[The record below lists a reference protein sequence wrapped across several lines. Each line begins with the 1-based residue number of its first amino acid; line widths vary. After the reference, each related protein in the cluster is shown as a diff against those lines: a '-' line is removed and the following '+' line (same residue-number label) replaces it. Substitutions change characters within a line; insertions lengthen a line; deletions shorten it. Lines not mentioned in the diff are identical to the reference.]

1 MLNPDIIRQQISN
14 LRLQYPDL
22 VEDDESWL
30 LTIESETDLDKL
42 LIQIVRAID
51 DVAALENGTEERLT
65 MLKARKDRFAY
76 RQHALRKLA
85 FTVMDS
91 AGLQKKE
98 LPEATLS
105 LRKGQPQLIGDCDAA
120 ALPDELCKISREP
133 DRTKIKAALKDGA
146 TVAGFQLSNSPPSIT
161 LRIK

>member
-1 MLNPDIIRQQISN
+1 MLNPEIVKLQVSN
-14 LRLQYPDL
+14 LRVLHPEL
-22 VEDDESWL
+22 LEDDEDWL
-30 LTIESETDLDKL
+30 LAIESETDFDKL
-42 LIQIVRAID
+42 LTQVIRAID
-51 DVAALENGTEERLT
+51 DVAALESGTAERLE

-85 FTVMDS
+85 FTMLDS

-105 LRKGQPQLIGDCDAA
+105 IRKGQPQLIGDGDAN
-120 ALPDELCKISREP
+120 ALPDDLCKISREP

-146 TVAGFQLSNSPPSIT
+146 TVPGFQLSNSQPTIT
-161 LRIK
+161 IRVK

>member
-1 MLNPDIIRQQISN
+1 MIDPAIIKLQINN
-14 LRLQYPDL
+14 LRVQHPEL

-30 LTIESETDLDKL
+30 LAIESETDFDKL
-42 LIQIVRAID
+42 LTQVVRAID
-51 DVAALENGTEERLT
+51 DVAALEDGTAQRLE

-76 RQHALRKLA
+76 RQHALRKLVFA
-85 FTVMDS
+85 MMDS

-105 LRKGQPQLIGDCDAA
+105 LRKAQPSLVGDCDAA
-120 ALPDELCKISREP
+120 ALPVELCKISREP

-146 TVAGFQLSNSPPSIT
+146 TVAGFQLSNSPPTIT
-161 LRIK
+161 IRVK